1 MCESKYE
8 YQEFLPRTVGGPSGN
23 YELMSEVTSAE
34 FVEFCVLSTA
44 GGDAGPYTITVSG
57 NLQPPQLLFNG
68 SQLFGSATLGVDG
81 QAVIDGIVLHSGGI
95 SSISLIGRWIR
106 VVNQQRKV
114 FARIDTPTNTS
125 AFVTI
130 QFRDCILK
138 KIPDVFHTVHLSE
151 EAQYYH
157 ERAKRIEAAVFGQE
171 GELEVYGHMPGQ
183 PGTTREIETGEAL
196 IKGGQRMFKRK

>member
-1 MCESKYE
+1 MCQEKYE

-44 GGDAGPYTITVSG
+44 GGDAGPYTIVVSG
-57 NLQPPQLLFNG
+57 NQIPFQLAFNG
-68 SQLFGSATLGVDG
+68 SQLFGSSTLGVNG
-81 QAVIDGIVLHSGGI
+81 QAVIDGMVLHSSGI
-95 SSISLIGRWIR
+95 SSVSLIGRWIR

-114 FARIDTPTNTS
+114 FARIDTPLNTS

-138 KIPDVFHTVHLSE
+138 KVPDVFYTVHPSE
-151 EAQYYH
+151 EAQYNQ
-157 ERAKRIEAAVFGQE
+157 ERARRIEAAVWGKE
-171 GELEVYGHMPGQ
+171 GEHEIYGQ
-183 PGTTREIETGEAL
+183 RTVNPGTVREIETGESV

>member
-1 MCESKYE
+1 MCQEKYE

-44 GGDAGPYTITVSG
+44 GGDSGPYTIVVSG
-57 NLQPPQLLFNG
+57 NQIPFQLLFNG
-68 SQLFGSATLGVDG
+68 SQLFGSSTLGVNG
-81 QAVIDGIVLHSGGI
+81 QAVIDGMVLHSSGI
-95 SSISLIGRWIR
+95 SSVSLIGRWIR

-114 FARIDTPTNTS
+114 FARIDTPLNTS

-138 KIPDVFHTVHLSE
+138 KVPDVFYTVHPSE
-151 EAQYYH
+151 EAQYNQ
-157 ERAKRIEAAVFGQE
+157 ERARRIEAAVLGKE
-171 GELEVYGHMPGQ
+171 GEYEIYGNRTVN
-183 PGTTREIETGEAL
+183 PGTVREIETGESV